1 MSRQRKLLPAADEGT
16 FERICAQLNPE
27 WIEAALAA
35 TGTAT
40 VRRRRLPAEQ
50 VIWLVLGM
58 ALYRH
63 RPITDLVERLEL
75 VLPGAGA
82 IAPSS
87 VAQARNRLGSR
98 TDLRCMAW
106 TVPPLAFRT
115 QRKIVLTLGARP
127 TETGDYRAT
136 HKLGW

>member
-1 MSRQRKLLPAADEGT
+1 MSRKKNLFPAADEGT

-63 RPITDLVERLEL
+63 RPIAPLVESLGL
-75 VLPGAGA
+75 VCP
-82 IAPSS
+82 APAPVTPTS
-87 VAQARNRLGSR
+87 
-98 TDLRCMAW
+98 
-106 TVPPLAFRT
+106 PPLPPGPLR
-115 QRKIVLTLGARP
+115 RP
-127 TETGDYRAT
+127 P
-136 HKLGW
+136 